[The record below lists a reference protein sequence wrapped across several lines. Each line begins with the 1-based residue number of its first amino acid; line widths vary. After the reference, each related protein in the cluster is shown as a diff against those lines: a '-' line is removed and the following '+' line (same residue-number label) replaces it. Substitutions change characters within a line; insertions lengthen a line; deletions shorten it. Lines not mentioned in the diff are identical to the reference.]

1 RHEPDVLF
9 MQSALLICHRHIAST
24 RAIISPVIWDIKK
37 LLRSACSVNQSRSL
51 QRRAAYRKTSI
62 GRWLVSHCVWRKF
75 MRNFLSLALV
85 FSLVVATAPNANA
98 QSAGP
103 GRANGTARTS
113 ATPKA
118 PPTAANTDELMSM
131 LPASDLIAVVDVGR
145 AFNELLPKLAG
156 ITTGGLDKLVKSIQ
170 DFTQNTGVDPSK
182 IRNAVFSFSMDG
194 QQGTGVII
202 IQGIDPDAKQIE
214 AVMKEFGSEFKTSD
228 YKGKTIF
235 NVLSKV
241 NAPSAGPLSLKTD
254 EVALAALGA
263 PRVAFGDLK
272 VVKQVIDI
280 QSGAAKGG
288 VSSAMTGALNETRA
302 SALIRFA
309 MNIPETLRAQAADQ
323 GDLFKSVAAVKLILG
338 TFDVSSDFSLSLDT
352 IIRTASQNDA
362 AELENSLK
370 GLVDLVRGIF
380 GGGDPKTNFFSQL
393 LDQVKIGSKS
403 SDVS

>member
-1 RHEPDVLF
+1 
-9 MQSALLICHRHIAST
+9 
-24 RAIISPVIWDIKK
+24 
-37 LLRSACSVNQSRSL
+37 
-51 QRRAAYRKTSI
+51 
-62 GRWLVSHCVWRKF
+62 
-75 MRNFLSLALV
+75 MRNLLSLALV
-85 FSLVVATAPNANA
+85 FSLVAATAPNANA

-118 PPTAANTDELMSM
+118 PPTAANTDELMAM
-131 LPASDLIAVVDVGR
+131 LPPSDLIAVVDVGR
-145 AFNELLPKLAG
+145 AFNELLPKLAD
-156 ITTGGLDKLVKSIQ
+156 ITTGGLDKMVKSIQ
-170 DFTQNTGVDPSK
+170 DFTQKTGVDPSK
-182 IRNAVFSFSMDG
+182 IRNAVLSFSMDG

-263 PRVAFGDLK
+263 KRIAFGDLK

-288 VSSAMTGALNETRA
+288 VSAEMTGALNETRA
-302 SALIRFA
+302 SALVRFA
-309 MNIPETLRAQAADQ
+309 LNIPETLRAEAANQ
-323 GDLFKSVAAVKLILG
+323 GDLFKSVAAIKLVLG
-338 TFDVSSDFSLSLDT
+338 TFDVAGDLGLSLDAL
-352 IIRTASQNDA
+352 IRTASQNDA
-362 AELENSLK
+362 TELENGLK
-370 GLVDLVRGIF
+370 GLIALGKDIF
-380 GGGDPKTNFFSQL
+380 GSGDPKTNLIAQL
-393 LDQVKIGSKS
+393 LDKVKIGLKVN
-403 SDVS
+403 DVSLSITLPRALLDQLTKKETSPPAEKK

>member
-1 RHEPDVLF
+1 
-9 MQSALLICHRHIAST
+9 
-24 RAIISPVIWDIKK
+24 
-37 LLRSACSVNQSRSL
+37 
-51 QRRAAYRKTSI
+51 
-62 GRWLVSHCVWRKF
+62 

-85 FSLVVATAPNANA
+85 FSLVAATAPNANA

-113 ATPKA
+113 ATPNA
-118 PPTAANTDELMSM
+118 APTAATTDELMAM

-182 IRNAVFSFSMDG
+182 IRNAVLSFSMDG

-214 AVMKEFGSEFKTSD
+214 AVMKEFGSEFKTLD

-263 PRVAFGDLK
+263 KRVAFGDLK

-288 VSSAMTGALNETRA
+288 VSAEMTGALNETRA
-302 SALIRFA
+302 SALVRFA
-309 MNIPETLRAQAADQ
+309 MNIPETLRSQAADQ

-338 TFDVSSDFSLSLDT
+338 TFDVASDFGLSLDT

-403 SDVS
+403 SDVSLSIALPRALIDQLSKKDTPAPSEKK